1 MTVSAALPP
10 DLAGRLAA
18 ETRGERV
25 LWVGQPT
32 PSRAM
37 RPLLK
42 LLPLTIPLLLLA
54 IAFLLV
60 TIADLAE
67 AAPRAAAD
75 PSIQIILLPT
85 SVAAT
90 ALATFFVALPWVK
103 GRRAAHTVYAL
114 TDRRLVSLAR
124 GDRAAR
130 SFGPERLVG
139 LQRVEH
145 EHGLGSLF
153 LSFAADTGGVVGAA
167 LDLHGVP
174 QAARLEA
181 LLRHAQARA
190 FIR

>member
-1 MTVSAALPP
+1 MSHPAALPP
-10 DLAGRLAA
+10 EILSALAA
-18 ETRGERV
+18 ETSDERI
-25 LWVGQPT
+25 LWLGRPN
-32 PSRAM
+32 PARAM

-103 GRRAAHTVYAL
+103 RRRAAHTVYAL

-139 LQRVEH
+139 LRRVEH